1 MTAIHT
7 MQGVQ
12 DLLEVFGDKVQLTPK
27 GVLGFLNKGLKG
39 TKTIPFTSIQALQ
52 FKEAG
57 AVFSGYI
64 QFTIA
69 GGNESRGGVFAAA
82 NDENTF
88 MFAHTKNNAQAIE
101 IKKFIEESVGKA
113 RSGWSKAC
121 LRMPPLPKSIG
132 RKENAFVRSASMPE
146 SSASPSARSATGF
159 GCPARRA
166 STRAWSYNWKRCL
179 PRRATRAVSC
189 RWATACTSR

>member
-113 RSGWSKAC
+113 RSPQHQVNPISLSDELQKLAK
-121 LRMPPLPKSIG
+121 LRDQGILSEQEFQAAKQKLMQPRALSGKEMLQYG
-132 RKENAFVRSASMPE
+132 RKQKKQQMQTQV
-146 SSASPSARSATGF
+146 
-159 GCPARRA
+159 
-166 STRAWSYNWKRCL
+166 
-179 PRRATRAVSC
+179 
-189 RWATACTSR
+189 